1 LIHKILDNITRIIQG
16 CIDKDYKYQ
25 KIVYEHYRG
34 YSLKIIFRYIYRY
47 EKAIDVMNDGFVKLF
62 NNFHKFKPDA
72 GEDNEK
78 LMMGYIR
85 RIMINISI
93 DELRRGNMLPEIG
106 GIPDHV
112 WDIPAKRDNAD
123 QLLLYKDLI
132 IMVRTLPPQYRMIF
146 NLHVID
152 GYSHIE
158 IAEMLNIPV
167 GASKSGLSRARSIL
181 QANLKQMESAIV

>member
-1 LIHKILDNITRIIQG
+1 LDNITRIIQG

-34 YSLKIIFRYIYRY
+34 YTLRIVFRYIYRY

-62 NNFHKFKPDA
+62 NSFHKFKTGT

-78 LMMGYIR
+78 ILMAYIK
-85 RIMINISI
+85 RIMINTAI
-93 DELRRGNMLPEIG
+93 DELRKGNLLPEIG
-106 GIPDHV
+106 GIPEHV
-112 WDIPAKRDNAD
+112 WDIPASGSNAD

-132 IMVRTLPPQYRMIF
+132 ILIKGLPPQCRMIF
-146 NLHVID
+146 NLYVID

-158 IAEMLNIPV
+158 IADKLNISV
-167 GASKSGLSRARSIL
+167 GTSKSGLSRARTIL
-181 QANLKQMESAIV
+181 QANIKQIESAIV